1 MSEEFYKKPILNSPY
16 EYPSRHWQL
25 DDGVPTTN
33 IIDSRRRAEFIS
45 PVPSPKARSNE
56 TSKELFD
63 EDETIT
69 IELADIYL
77 PVYTEGGM
85 GYEFYMDYWDIA
97 DSKLDTTGN
106 FMEPRNT
113 TSETGFRIF
122 WAY

>member
-1 MSEEFYKKPILNSPY
+1 MPFGINFETGSFELRGEYLYFLYGQQKSYLSDVSPNYPDITNDQEEGSGMRLTAKL
-16 EYPSRHWQL
+16 
-25 DDGVPTTN
+25 
-33 IIDSRRRAEFIS
+33 
-45 PVPSPKARSNE
+45 
-56 TSKELFD
+56 
-63 EDETIT
+63 
-69 IELADIYL
+69 
-77 PVYTEGGM
+77 YTEGGM